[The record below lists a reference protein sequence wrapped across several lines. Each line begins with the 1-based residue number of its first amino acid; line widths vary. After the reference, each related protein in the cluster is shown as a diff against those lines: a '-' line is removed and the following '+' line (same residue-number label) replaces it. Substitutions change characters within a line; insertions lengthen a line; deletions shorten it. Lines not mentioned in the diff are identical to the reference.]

1 MPSALAFRYA
11 RALADLAAKPGAP
24 VEASAITGELES
36 FENALK
42 ESVQLKNALESPAVA
57 PAKKRAVVAE
67 LARRLP
73 LSSLTARFL
82 YVLIDH
88 RRVPLLGEVR
98 EAFESVVDE
107 RLGIVRVEIHSA
119 RELTAGQR
127 SQLLEELTRLTGK
140 EARARFQVRDDLIG
154 GVVARIGS
162 TVYDGS
168 IRGQLTAIKHKL
180 AGAGS

>member
-11 RALADLAAKPGAP
+11 RALAELAAKPGAP
-24 VEASAITGELES
+24 AITGELES

-42 ESVQLKNALESPAVA
+42 ESVPLRNALESPAV
-57 PAKKRAVVAE
+57 PPVKKRAVIDA
-67 LARRLP
+67 LAKRLP
-73 LSSLTARFL
+73 LSSLTTRFL
-82 YVLIDH
+82 YVLTDR
-88 RRVPLLGEVR
+88 RRVPLLPEVR
-98 EAFESVVDE
+98 EAFEAVVNE
-107 RLGIVRVEIHSA
+107 RLGIVQVEVSSA

-127 SQLLEELTRLTGK
+127 QQLVEEMTRLTGK
-140 EARARFQVRDDLIG
+140 QARARFRVREDLIG

-168 IRGQLTAIKHKL
+168 IRGQLKAIKHRL

>member
-36 FENALK
+36 FENA
-42 ESVQLKNALESPAVA
+42 LKNALESPAVA